1 MRMLLLS
8 AGKGPQECA
17 YAVGLAF
24 KCLQQECEQ
33 ASVRCSIVE
42 SKEGES
48 SQYQGHSLH
57 HVIITLEGENENV
70 VANAWTG
77 SMRWVCPSPFRKNHK
92 RKNWYFS
99 GQIIGSESAGSYV
112 GSNTKSKNAAEIS
125 VSDINFSFCRAS
137 GAGGQHVN
145 KTDSAVRAVHKPSG
159 IQVRIETERSQHGN
173 KRIAIKLLEYKLK
186 QESAERNRIENKEAW
201 NSHQDLER
209 GNSVRTF
216 IGMKFTES

>member
-1 MRMLLLS
+1 MKMLLLS

-24 KCLQQECEQ
+24 KRLQQECEKS
-33 ASVRCSIVE
+33 SVRCSIVE
-42 SKEGES
+42 IKEERNAS
-48 SQYQGHSLH
+48 CLH
-57 HVIITLEGENENV
+57 HVILTLEGDNENAIV
-70 VANAWTG
+70 NNWIG
-77 SMRWVCPSPFRKNHK
+77 SMLWVCPSPFRKNHK

-99 GQIIGSESAGSYV
+99 GQIIGSASS
-112 GSNTKSKNAAEIS
+112 GSNTTFGDAIEIS
-125 VSDINFSFCRAS
+125 VSDVDFSFCRAS

-159 IQVRIETERSQHGN
+159 IQVRVESERSQHGN
-173 KRIAIKLLEYKLK
+173 KRIALKLLAYKLK
-186 QESAERNRIENKEAW
+186 QQGEERSKVENKEAW

-216 IGMKFTES
+216 KGMNFM

>member
-1 MRMLLLS
+1 MKMLLLS

-24 KCLQQECEQ
+24 KCLQQECEK

-42 SKEGES
+42 IKEEGS
-48 SQYQGHSLH
+48 ASCLH
-57 HVIITLEGENENV
+57 HVVLALEGDNENAI
-70 VANAWTG
+70 ANSWVG
-77 SMRWVCPSPFRKNHK
+77 SMLWVCPSPFRKDHK

-99 GQIIGSESAGSYV
+99 GQIIGSVSS
-112 GSNTKSKNAAEIS
+112 GSNTEFNDAAEIS
-125 VSDINFSFCRAS
+125 VKDIDFSFCRAS

-159 IQVRIETERSQHGN
+159 IQVRVETERSQHGN
-173 KRIAIKLLEYKLK
+173 KRIAINLLEYKLK
-186 QESAERNRIENKEAW
+186 QQGEERSKAGNKEAW
-201 NSHQDLER
+201 SSHQTLER

-216 IGMKFTES
+216 KGVSFKEI

>member
-1 MRMLLLS
+1 MKMLLLS

-24 KCLQQECEQ
+24 KRLQQECEK

-42 SKEGES
+42 ISEEGNAS
-48 SQYQGHSLH
+48 CLH
-57 HVIITLEGENENV
+57 HVILALEGDKENAI
-70 VANAWTG
+70 ANNWVG
-77 SMRWVCPSPFRKNHK
+77 SMLWVCPSPFRKNHK

-99 GQIIGSESAGSYV
+99 GQIIGSVSS
-112 GSNTKSKNAAEIS
+112 GSNTEFNDAAEIS
-125 VSDINFSFCRAS
+125 VKDIDFSFCRAS

-159 IQVRIETERSQHGN
+159 IQVRVETERSQHGN

-186 QESAERNRIENKEAW
+186 QEGEERSKAGNKEAW
-201 NSHQDLER
+201 SSHQTLER

-216 IGMKFTES
+216 KGVSFKEI